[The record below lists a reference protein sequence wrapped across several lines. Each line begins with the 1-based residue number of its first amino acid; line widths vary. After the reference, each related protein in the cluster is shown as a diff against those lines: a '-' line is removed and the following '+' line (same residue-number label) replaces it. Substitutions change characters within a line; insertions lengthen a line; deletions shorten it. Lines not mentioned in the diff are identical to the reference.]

1 MPPTY
6 ATARL
11 FLGISNVGFWV
22 ILASV
27 GLFYRLPAQ
36 VLGQVPPDLF
46 SQGLAL
52 LLFLA
57 GYVLLQAPFDYLG
70 GYWLP
75 RAYCGMP
82 YALSTLFARWLQAV
96 VIQCFCLALFGA
108 VIAAALH
115 YGGMFLAWLLFA
127 ALSVFLLHQQAFFG
141 AMLGSLKFSHATN
154 GVTIG
159 QSLDEPFTGGIAGL
173 GANTVIVVPKDK
185 KLLIERRKF
194 LLQSGQRERGWRT
207 ALWFNGLGFALALY
221 LTTATATGSSLGR
234 VIECS
239 LIFTIWSFL
248 GLLTLPSLTRPA
260 VYSADASLRE
270 GGTTRDAF
278 ENFLAQDLAQS
289 GEVRRSAWVETI
301 FHPLPSA
308 ENRMLAWD
316 KEHPSTEYGAWM
328 AARYALFL
336 SWPALSLLPRAVHC
350 NVGQPDL
357 WVFPPA
363 D

>member
-11 FLGISNVGFWV
+11 FLGIGNVGFWV
-22 ILASV
+22 VLAAV
-27 GLFYRLPAQ
+27 GLYYRLPAQ
-36 VLGQVPPDLF
+36 VFSHTPPDLL
-46 SQGLAL
+46 SQGFAL
-52 LLFLA
+52 LLFLV
-57 GYVLLQAPFDYLG
+57 GYVLLQAPFDFMG

-75 RAYCGMP
+75 RVYCGSP
-82 YALSTLFARWLQAV
+82 FAFSTLFARWLQAV
-96 VIQCFCLALFGA
+96 ATQCFCLALFGG
-108 VIAAALH
+108 II
-115 YGGMFLAWLLFA
+115 AWLTFA
-127 ALSVFLLHQQAFFG
+127 GLSIFLLYQQAMFG
-141 AMLGSLKFSHATN
+141 GLLGSLKFSYAAE

-159 QSLDEPFTGGIAGL
+159 QSLDEAFTGGIAGL
-173 GANTVIVVPKDK
+173 GANTTIIVPKDK
-185 KLLIERRKF
+185 KLLTERRKF
-194 LLQSGQRERGWRT
+194 LLKSGQRERGWRT

-221 LTTATATGSSLGR
+221 LTTATGSGVVR

-239 LIFTIWSFL
+239 LIFTLWSFL

-260 VYSADASLRE
+260 VYSADAALRE

-289 GEVRRSAWVETI
+289 GEMRRGTWVETI

-308 ENRMLAWD
+308 ENRLLAWD
-316 KEHPSTEYGAWM
+316 KIHPSTEYGAWM

-336 SWPALSLLPRAVHC
+336 SWPALSLLARAVHC
-350 NVGQPDL
+350 NIGQPDL